1 MNKYEAMFII
11 KPDLSEEG
19 KKALFNQINDAVS
32 KNNGTVTNGSV
43 WLEKRKL
50 CFPIKKFQDGLYY
63 LMNFSLPSLA
73 LKEIGHAYNLNE
85 GILRILISRLG
96 K

>member
-19 KKALFNQINDAVS
+19 KKALFNQINDAII

-50 CFPIKKFQDGLYY
+50 LFPIKKFQDGLYY
-63 LMNFSLPSLA
+63 LMNFSLPSLS
-73 LKEIGHAYNLNE
+73 LEEIRHAYNLNE